1 MKTSVAVVGAGPCGV
16 AAAIQLKRTGVP
28 VMLFEKRE
36 VGGLLHNANL
46 VENYPGIPGGLPG
59 PSFCQRLAQ
68 HLKTA
73 GVIPVRDEV
82 VSIEAGFKLKT
93 GSGRSVQAL
102 AVIVATGTVPVR
114 GLLPEEESLAGK
126 RIFFE
131 VREVLSGAKGR
142 RAAVLGGGDA
152 AYDYALNL
160 ASKDY
165 TVFVLQRGAPRCL
178 PLLEERVRGHDAIT
192 VIQGIDGLALRDGE
206 KWLAIELK
214 GERLDVDFLL
224 VACGREPADAL
235 LHEKDLPGL
244 FLGGDL
250 VRGSLRQ
257 AGIAVGDGLA
267 AAMKAARYVKG
278 IDLNGTH
285 P

>member
-1 MKTSVAVVGAGPCGV
+1 V
-16 AAAIQLKRTGVP
+16 AAAIQLKRSGVP
-28 VMLFEKRE
+28 VMLFEKGA

-59 PSFCQRLAQ
+59 PSFCRRLEQ
-68 HLKTA
+68 HLESA
-73 GVIPVRDEV
+73 GVVPVRDEV
-82 VSIEAGFKLKT
+82 TSIEAGFVLKT
-93 GSGRSVQAL
+93 GSKGTVQAR
-102 AVIVATGTVPVR
+102 AVIVATGTVPTR
-114 GLLPEEESLAGK
+114 GILEEEASLLGK

-131 VREVLSGAKGR
+131 VWDVLCSAKGR
-142 RAAVLGGGDA
+142 RAAILGGGDA

-160 ASKDY
+160 ASKGY
-165 TVFVLQRGAPRCL
+165 TVRVLQRGPARCL
-178 PLLEERVRGHDAIT
+178 PLLEERARDHDAIT
-192 VIQGIDGLALRDGE
+192 IVHGVNGIALRNEE
-206 KWLAIELK
+206 KMLGIELE

-224 VACGREPADAL
+224 VACGRSPADRL
-235 LHEKDLPGL
+235 LPETNPPGL
-244 FLGGDL
+244 FTGGDL

-278 IDLNGTH
+278 LDLHGTH

>member
-46 VENYPGIPGGLPG
+46 VENYPGIPGGMPG
-59 PSFCQRLAQ
+59 PSFCRRLEQ
-68 HLKTA
+68 HLQTA
-73 GVIPVRDEV
+73 GVTPVHDEIL
-82 VSIEAGFKLKT
+82 SIEPGFVLKT
-93 GSGRSVQAL
+93 GSGRSVKAS

-114 GLLPEEESLAGK
+114 GLFPEEESLAGK

-131 VREVLSGAKGR
+131 VRDVLSGAKGR
-142 RAAVLGGGDA
+142 RAAILGGGDA

-160 ASKDY
+160 ASKGY
-165 TVFVLQRGAPRCL
+165 TVFVLQRSAARCL
-178 PLLEERVRGHDAIT
+178 PLLEKRARGHDAIN
-192 VIQGIDGLALRDGE
+192 VIQGIDRIALRNGE

-235 LHEKDLPGL
+235 LRETDLPGL

-250 VRGSLRQ
+250 ARGSLRQ

-267 AAMKAARYVKG
+267 AAMNAARYVKG
-278 IDLNGTH
+278 IDINGTH